1 MFERYG
7 MGEIRSESDPHGAR
21 FSHGTAY
28 GAPGQCCSHH
38 DCLKGHQNWHAGD
51 TGVMGGDW
59 DPDEELAQ
67 ILNGESGLNLSSS
80 KRSGPELRRIPIDRR
95 RPQSRKLR
103 LATVLIVAIFV
114 CTLSVISW
122 SISYSYGQLRGV
134 ASLFMSP
141 GIARWWP
148 WMLYGPW
155 IVAGFAIMR
164 AALQGRTAR
173 WSWAVIVAASV
184 GAVGLCV
191 GNSTESILMMAVAG
205 IPPITALAC
214 FQELAGQLS
223 YCQRPRHAVRGV
235 KRLGH

>member
-1 MFERYG
+1 
-7 MGEIRSESDPHGAR
+7 MGEIYNESDPYGAR
-21 FSHGTAY
+21 FPHPPDYNSTGR
-28 GAPGQCCSHH
+28 CCNHYE
-38 DCLKGHQNWHAGD
+38 CLKGRHGWNGLD
-51 TGVMGGDW
+51 VGMIGGDW
-59 DPDEELAQ
+59 DPDKELAQ
-67 ILNGESGLNLSSS
+67 ILDGSPGLGLSHSV
-80 KRSGPELRRIPIDRR
+80 RSGPELRKSPVNRR
-95 RPQSRKLR
+95 RPQSKR
-103 LATVLIVAIFV
+103 LHLTAILIVVIFV
-114 CTLSVISW
+114 CTMSMICW

-155 IVAGFAIMR
+155 IAAGFAIVR

-173 WSWAVIVAASV
+173 WSWAVLVTASA
-184 GAVGLCV
+184 GTVGLCV

-223 YCQRPRHAVRGV
+223 YRHRPRHAVRGV
-235 KRLGH
+235 KRPGQ